1 MSRENTDRKYN
12 LIVKHMHTN
21 WYIMKNI
28 DLQDGIW
35 NHNPLKLNLCCN
47 ARRLSIRNITVS
59 CCEFKFDHPV
69 VFTFCTGPS
78 KTSHSHWRSKIK
90 AISFHFRCQI
100 YVLLHQKLSEYQSF
114 PFVTVQADILH
125 SFSGR
130 RFVFIS
136 TQLSYMFSA
145 GLSHPC
151 FFSCLHICHL
161 QDGKLNILWDLESS
175 LWNAVLP
182 SCPGCHT
189 VMRTVFSSDRCKYQ
203 QKTFRGAAEIVSP
216 LRGSAWRS
224 PRWFCSFHGFNARR
238 RDQKPADSLQAFS
251 TPPHMDHSRSH
262 TAGRLLSSDHLR

>member
-47 ARRLSIRNITVS
+47 ARRLSIRNITAS

-136 TQLSYMFSA
+136 TQLSYMFST

-151 FFSCLHICHL
+151 FFSRLHICHL
-161 QDGKLNILWDLESS
+161 QDGKLNISWDLESS

-182 SCPGCHT
+182 SLPWLSRGDEDRVLLRSVQVSAKNLPRRSWDRLASSWLRVTIAAMILQLSRLQRQTARSKTCRFSPGFQHAT
-189 VMRTVFSSDRCKYQ
+189 T
-203 QKTFRGAAEIVSP
+203 
-216 LRGSAWRS
+216 
-224 PRWFCSFHGFNARR
+224 HGP
-238 RDQKPADSLQAFS
+238 QSESHSWAFVV
-251 TPPHMDHSRSH
+251 
-262 TAGRLLSSDHLR
+262 

>member
-35 NHNPLKLNLCCN
+35 NHNPLKFNLCCN
-47 ARRLSIRNITVS
+47 ARWVIIRNITVS
-59 CCEFKFDHPV
+59 CCDLELNPPV
-69 VFTFCTGPS
+69 VFTFCTRPS

-151 FFSCLHICHL
+151 FF
-161 QDGKLNILWDLESS
+161 
-175 LWNAVLP
+175 
-182 SCPGCHT
+182 
-189 VMRTVFSSDRCKYQ
+189 
-203 QKTFRGAAEIVSP
+203 
-216 LRGSAWRS
+216 
-224 PRWFCSFHGFNARR
+224 
-238 RDQKPADSLQAFS
+238 
-251 TPPHMDHSRSH
+251 
-262 TAGRLLSSDHLR
+262 